1 MSGNQFYYV
10 PVVIRT
16 LYDFLEANLKDSE
29 EKIEFCL
36 KKIWEFL
43 VLMVMLDTNS
53 KVDVS
58 LRKKLIIQLKKINLE
73 SIDDWVNMSKGF
85 KLKDE
90 VGVPLPL
97 LTSLK
102 KILLAGYSLKDYES
116 VITYFNLGNENNYY
130 NLVPIQD
137 ISFKFN
143 DIYYQ

>member
-1 MSGNQFYYV
+1 
-10 PVVIRT
+10 
-16 LYDFLEANLKDSE
+16 
-29 EKIEFCL
+29 
-36 KKIWEFL
+36 
-43 VLMVMLDTNS
+43 MLDTNS

-58 LRKKLIIQLKKINLE
+58 LRKKLIIQLNKINLE

-90 VGVPLPL
+90 VGVPLLL

-137 ISFKFN
+137 ISYKFN
-143 DIYYQ
+143 DIYIILKQIREIGVIEEKSLGTYNKKFDTTNFTLYKNRPIFHCQNF